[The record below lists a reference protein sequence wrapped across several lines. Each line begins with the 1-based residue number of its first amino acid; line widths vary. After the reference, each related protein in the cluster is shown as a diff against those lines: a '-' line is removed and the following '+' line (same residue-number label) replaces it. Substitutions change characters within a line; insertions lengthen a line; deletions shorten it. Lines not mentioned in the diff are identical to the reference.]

1 MCPWGTAKRTGKMRM
16 MIRPIAAPLALMM
29 MLAACTTTTS
39 SQGGVAPTAELVPP
53 DPIADWRN
61 VISAAD
67 KMRLEGLEA
76 AWTDALAEA
85 RRSEERRV
93 RTECVST
100 CRSRGGPC
108 N

>member
-1 MCPWGTAKRTGKMRM
+1 MVPWGTAERTGKMRM

-67 KMRLEGLEA
+67 KMRLEGLED
-76 AWTDALAEA
+76 AW
-85 RRSEERRV
+85 RWEERRV
-93 RTECVST
+93 GKEGVRT
-100 CRSRGGPC
+100 CRAWCEP
-108 N
+108 